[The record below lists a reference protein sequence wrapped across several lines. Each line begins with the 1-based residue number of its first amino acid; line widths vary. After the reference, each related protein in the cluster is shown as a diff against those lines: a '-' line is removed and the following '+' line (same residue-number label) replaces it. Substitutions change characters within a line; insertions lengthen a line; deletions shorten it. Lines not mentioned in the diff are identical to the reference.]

1 LKGAQTTSSLFRG
14 DAAAAA
20 TFDLLYLPSWTKAS
34 HHLDQA
40 VIMDA
45 QVAQETADP
54 GWQIALSFSHGW
66 NLWC

>member
-1 LKGAQTTSSLFRG
+1 VFRG

-20 TFDLLYLPSWTKAS
+20 TFDLLYLSSWAKAS

-45 QVAQETADP
+45 QAAQDTADP
-54 GWQIALSFSHGW
+54 GWQIALILRHG
-66 NLWC
+66 